1 MEQANWDKRVCP
13 TCKHH
18 AFWEMHYN
26 GKASCTACGVLAEAW
41 AFEGFQTSFAHG
53 YSPLSTLQQNQAY
66 TRTKRFVKYLN
77 RASMKQSMNS
87 VPDATWRFLLKHAPY
102 RDPAHILRTLKKA
115 KIKRKCYDCLPLLT
129 FHLCPGCTVPR
140 ISDDEQK
147 RALDFFEVIDL
158 AFPQKGSFM
167 SYLYVLEF
175 VLVSIGRADVLPFI
189 SRIQCQKRRAKYSIR
204 LAAIIRDAISD
215 GTLQA

>member
-1 MEQANWDKRVCP
+1 MEPNWDKRICP
-13 TCKHH
+13 TCKNA

-53 YSPLSTLQQNQAY
+53 YSPLSTLQQTQVY

-77 RASMKQSMNS
+77 RASMKQSVNS
-87 VPDATWRFLLKHAPY
+87 VPDETWAFLLRHAPY

-129 FHLCPGCTVPR
+129 YHMCPGLDVPR
-140 ISDDEQK
+140 ISDLEQK
-147 RALDFFEVIDL
+147 RALDYFEVIDR
-158 AFPQKGSFM
+158 AFPEKGSFM

-175 VLVSIGRADVLPFI
+175 ILESIGRSDVLPFI
-189 SRIQCQKRRAKYSIR
+189 SRIQSQKRRTKYSMR

-215 GTLQA
+215 GTLRA